1 MLKKYFYGKHYID
14 RDDILE
20 INKSLKNQ
28 LSQGPFLKQ
37 FEKKVLKY
45 FNVKYCVAVSS
56 ATAALHIAIKAL
68 NMKSN
73 SKVYT
78 SAMTFVATV
87 NTCLYNNLDV
97 NLIDIDKKDLN
108 IDLKSLETKL
118 SKLSKIKQK
127 EKKLIIPV
135 HFGGL
140 PVDNKKLS
148 KIAKKYNCFIIEDG
162 SQAMGS
168 NFNGIKIGSC
178 KGTDL
183 CVFSLHPVKSI
194 TTGEGGLILTNNK
207 IWYKKLLLLRSHG
220 LEKYSNNYWESDMK
234 ILGFNYKITEFQS
247 ALGVSQ
253 LNKLN
258 KFIYKRNKIAEY
270 YLKKLKNLDIKF
282 QEYDKKTTRH
292 AFHYFIISFKKKLS
306 KKNILDMTKSL
317 SESGIF
323 LGRQY
328 KPINFHT
335 YYKKKFKEKFKN
347 SINYY
352 NQSFQ
357 LPIYPGLKKRDLDFI
372 IDKFKKMYFKYN
384 L

>member
-14 RDDILE
+14 KNDILE

-28 LSQGPFLKQ
+28 LSQGPYLNQ
-37 FEKKVLKY
+37 FEKKVSKY
-45 FNVKYCVAVSS
+45 FNVKFCVAVSS

-68 NMKSN
+68 NMKFH

-87 NTCLYNNLDV
+87 NTCLYNNLDI
-97 NLIDIDKKDLN
+97 NLIDIDKENLN
-108 IDLKSLETKL
+108 IDLKSLELKL
-118 SKLSKIKQK
+118 SKLSINKQR

-148 KIAKKYNCFIIEDG
+148 KIAKKYNCFVIEDA

-168 NFNGIKIGSC
+168 NLNGIKIGSC
-178 KGTDL
+178 KDTDL
-183 CVFSLHPVKSI
+183 CIFSLHPVKSI

-207 IWYKKLLLLRSHG
+207 TWYKKILLLRNHG
-220 LEKYSNNYWESDMK
+220 LEKSLSKYWESDMK

-247 ALGVSQ
+247 ALGISQ

-270 YLKKLKNLDIKF
+270 YFKKLKNLNIKF
-282 QEYDKKTTRH
+282 QVYDKKTTKH
-292 AFHYFIISFKKKLS
+292 SFHYFIISFKKKIS
-306 KKNILDMTKSL
+306 KKKIFDITKSFN
-317 SESGIF
+317 EYGIF

-335 YYKKKFKEKFKN
+335 YYKKKFKQKFKN

-357 LPIYPGLKKRDLDFI
+357 LPIYPGLEKKDLDFI
-372 IDKFKKMYFKYN
+372 IDKFRKIYFNYS